1 VPPLVSAFVER
12 CSDLICEALAMDI
25 PLRGALTLGDAVLDT
40 ASNFFIGEPIVEAAN
55 LEKGQNW
62 VGLTLG
68 NTAVWS
74 PFLAQLHETTI
85 IEYEPPMKEQLKE
98 FAFPIVADWPRR
110 WRDSH
115 GECPSAKLRELDT
128 DPQFSLYWDNTI
140 KFAKYSLQKHDWH
153 LRPDEIPDDAVLR
166 LIPRA
171 EAKFQ

>member
-1 VPPLVSAFVER
+1 
-12 CSDLICEALAMDI
+12 
-25 PLRGALTLGDAVLDT
+25 
-40 ASNFFIGEPIVEAAN
+40 
-55 LEKGQNW
+55 
-62 VGLTLG
+62 
-68 NTAVWS
+68 
-74 PFLAQLHETTI
+74 
-85 IEYEPPMKEQLKE
+85 MKEQLKE

-110 WRDSH
+110 WSDSH

-153 LRPDEIPDDAVLR
+153 MRPDEIPDDAVLR